1 MLCFACRAVLG
12 CPNRSVALS
21 NVRILSV
28 AMRRQPDRQT
38 GYTLLELLYV
48 VSIVC
53 ILLAILVPQL
63 LVQRSRI
70 VELQA
75 QRRLRTIGSVMT
87 DYSLSHHDRSYADLE
102 ELKDADLISRNITL
116 TNIIVDYSLAITT
129 TDRPDIG
136 EPARYTIIAYPRP
149 ERSHDRLSTFAITED
164 NVVRV
169 YRPGSDVSPGDP
181 HTWDPVL

>member
-1 MLCFACRAVLG
+1 MAKR
-12 CPNRSVALS
+12 
-21 NVRILSV
+21 
-28 AMRRQPDRQT
+28 PDTQT

-75 QRRLRTIGSVMT
+75 QRRLRTIGSVMA
-87 DYSLSHHDRSYADLE
+87 DYSLSRHDQGYGDLE
-102 ELKDADLISRNITL
+102 ELKDARMISRDVTL
-116 TNIIVDYSLAITT
+116 TNIIVDYSLAIIT
-129 TDRPDIG
+129 TDKPAVG
-136 EPARYTIIAYPRP
+136 EPPRYTIIAYPRP

-169 YRPGSDVSPGDP
+169 FRPGPDVSPGDP